1 MLGNTRRWNLHSCGS
16 RQFDCVADNRLC
28 VKSEK
33 RKEKQQNRTELTAEP
48 ASHPQHSH
56 SSHGRVMNRQ
66 TFLAMRQRRGEDF
79 ARLGPAQSVDG
90 EEDHPEAPR
99 RGQAA
104 PFVVC
109 GWGRGRTGSPDG
121 SDQICVPC
129 RVNCSRFTHRQ
140 ASPAAITIGS

>member
-1 MLGNTRRWNLHSCGS
+1 MLGNTRRSNLHSCGS

-33 RKEKQQNRTELTAEP
+33 RKEKQNRTELTAEP
-48 ASHPQHSH
+48 ASHPHHSH

-66 TFLAMRQRRGEDF
+66 TFLAMRQRRGLC
-79 ARLGPAQSVDG
+79 AAGAGAVRR
-90 EEDHPEAPR
+90 R
-99 RGQAA
+99 RGGPSRGAEERTGCA
-104 PFVVC
+104 FVVC

-121 SDQICVPC
+121 SDQICVPS

-140 ASPAAITIGS
+140 ASPAAMTIGGYWL